1 MTLPFKTITAVD
13 FEFSQVNGNP
23 KPVCVV
29 AHEIMSGRRTKVWLD
44 SNNPGDCPYGTGPD
58 DLFIAYYASAEIG
71 CHLALGWP
79 VPARI
84 IDLCVEFKLQTSGLE
99 MPNGRNLLAALLH
112 YGLTGS
118 VSVTEKSDMRELAL
132 SDGPFTDDQ
141 RAQLLDYCESDVE
154 AVARLWRAMA
164 HGIDT
169 PRALLRG
176 RYMAA
181 LSVVER
187 NGVPVDV
194 FAFDKIRSALPSLK
208 SQLIAA
214 IDEQYGVYEGDS
226 FSLQRFEAYLNA
238 RQIPWPKTPSGRREL
253 KDDTFKNQCKMHPN
267 LRLLHELRSTVSN
280 LKLFELAIWEDGRNR
295 TILGAF
301 GSKTGRNQPSNK
313 KFIFGPATW
322 VRSLIKPEPGM
333 ALAYIDY
340 EQQEFAIAAALSGD
354 SAMMEAYMS
363 GDPYLAFAR
372 MAGAV
377 PAEATKASHGAE
389 RERFK
394 VCALAVQYGMG
405 AETLA
410 AQLGLQPIFGREL
423 LAQHKRTFPRFWQW
437 LEEVQLTAKVRG
449 KLQSALGWELQLTE
463 ATKLNTLSNWPCQ
476 ANGSEM
482 LRLAVIAAVEH
493 GIRVCAPVHDA
504 LLIEAS
510 ADEIDE
516 AVYLTRNLMGQ
527 ASRIVLSGFEVRTD
541 VKIVRH
547 PDRWTDPRGAFMWEK
562 ICSLVPGL
570 SPDKKPVCP

>member
-23 KPVCVV
+23 KPLCVV
-29 AHEIMSGRRTKVWLD
+29 AHEIMSGRRTKVWLNA
-44 SNNPGDCPYGTGPD
+44 NNLGDCPYGTGPD

-141 RAQLLDYCESDVE
+141 RTQLLDYCESDVT
-154 AVARLWRAMA
+154 AVARLWHAMA
-164 HGIDT
+164 QGIDT

-181 LSVVER
+181 LSGVER

-194 FAFDKIRSALPSLK
+194 FAFEKIRRALPSLK

-226 FSLQRFEAYLNA
+226 FSLQRFETYLNTK
-238 RQIPWPKTPSGRREL
+238 QIPWPKTPLGRIEL
-253 KDDTFKNQCKMHPN
+253 KDDTFKNQSKMYPN
-267 LRLLHELRSTVSN
+267 LRPLHELRSTVSN

-340 EQQEFAIAAALSGD
+340 EQQEFAIAASLSGD
-354 SAMMEAYMS
+354 SAMMEAYMT

-377 PAEATKASHGAE
+377 PADATKASHGAE

-437 LEEVQLTAKVRG
+437 IDQVQVTARVNG
-449 KLQSALGWELQLTE
+449 KLRSALGWELQITGT
-463 ATKLNTLSNWPCQ
+463 TKPNTVSNWPCQ

-482 LRLAVIAAVEH
+482 LRLAVIAAVEN

-504 LLIEAS
+504 LLIEAPE
-510 ADEIDE
+510 DEIDA
-516 AVYLTRNLMGQ
+516 AVCLTRRLMGQ
-527 ASRIVLSGFEVRTD
+527 ASRVVLSGFEVRTD

-547 PDRWTDPRGAFMWEK
+547 PNRWVDPRGVFMWEK
-562 ICSLVPGL
+562 ICSLIPDL
-570 SPDKKPVCP
+570 SQNGTPTCP

>member
-23 KPVCVV
+23 KPLCVV
-29 AHEIMSGRRTKVWLD
+29 AYEIMSGRRTKVWLD

-71 CHLALGWP
+71 CHLTLGCS

-84 IDLCVEFKLQTSGLE
+84 IDICVEFKLQTSGIE
-99 MPNGRNLLAALLH
+99 VPNDRNLLAALLH

-118 VSVTEKSDMRELAL
+118 VSVTEKSDMQQLAL
-132 SDGPFTDDQ
+132 SGSPFTDEQ
-141 RAQLLDYCESDVE
+141 KEQLLDYCESDVE

-164 HGIDT
+164 NGIDA

-181 LSVVER
+181 LAAVER
-187 NGVPVDV
+187 NGVPVDG
-194 FAFDKIRSALPSLK
+194 FAFQQIRSALPRIK
-208 SQLIAA
+208 SHLIAT
-214 IDEQYGVYEGDS
+214 IDEQFGVYAGDS
-226 FSLQRFEAYLNA
+226 FNLQRFEAYLNE
-238 RQIPWPKTPSGRREL
+238 RQIPWPKTPSGRLEL
-253 KDDTFKNQCKMHPN
+253 KEDPFKNQSKMYP
-267 LRLLHELRSTVSN
+267 ELRPLYELRWTLSN
-280 LKLFELAIWEDGRNR
+280 MNLFELAIWDDGRNR
-295 TILGAF
+295 TLIGAF
-301 GSKTGRNQPSNK
+301 GSKTGRNQPSTK
-313 KFIFGPATW
+313 RFIFGPATW
-322 VRSLIKPEPGM
+322 VRFLMKPEPGM

-354 SAMMEAYMS
+354 AAMMEAYMT

-377 PAEATKASHGAE
+377 PADATKASHGAE

-423 LAQHKRTFPRFWQW
+423 LAQHKRTFPKFWQW
-437 LEEVQLTAKVRG
+437 IEQVQVTAKVKG
-449 KLQSALGWELQLTE
+449 KLQSALGWELQVTG
-463 ATKLNTLSNWPCQ
+463 ATKTNTLSNWPCQ

-482 LRLAVIAAVEH
+482 LRLAVIAAVEN

-504 LLIEAS
+504 LLIEAPE
-510 ADEIDE
+510 DEIDA
-516 AVYLTRNLMGQ
+516 AVCLTRRLMGQ
-527 ASRIVLSGFEVRTD
+527 ASRVVLSGFEVRTD

-547 PDRWTDPRGAFMWEK
+547 TNRWVDPRGAFMWEK
-562 ICSLVPGL
+562 ICSLIPAL
-570 SPDKKPVCP
+570 SQNGTPTCP